1 VGRKFDQVLEG
12 LALREQKGVVPP
24 RFVIERVLTE
34 MRGFAGKPGVFF
46 ANLRDM
52 NEVPKFGMRNVAI
65 HEGVPG
71 HHFQNALAQEQEGV
85 PTFRTVIPFTAY
97 SEGWAL

>member
-1 VGRKFDQVLEG
+1 MPEF
-12 LALREQKGVVPP
+12 REATSPEAYYHAPAADGT
-24 RFVIERVLTE
+24 R
-34 MRGFAGKPGVFF
+34 PGVFF